1 MVDLRPYEK
10 LHTIQMLKDVIRR
23 WWGVELAFADAKGYV
38 LDHAE
43 GKIVPPQNDFCR
55 VALFTKDGF
64 RRCNESVRVLRDKL
78 RSGPRGHRCVVHECH
93 LGFDLVACP
102 MYVDQELAGFLFV
115 GGALHDPLTP
125 VGEELLLRKV
135 RELNPAAVPEP
146 EPAMRR
152 IPQMTREEM
161 EKLFDLLELG
171 ANEVQTYH
179 GELRRRERELSRVRQ
194 EIGERYRFENIVGT
208 SRAMQE
214 VFRLLEKIVES
225 ESTVLIQ
232 GESGTGKELVAR
244 AIHYNG
250 PRAKRAFVV
259 QNCSAFNDN
268 LLESALFGHVK
279 GAFTGAIKDK
289 KGLFEVADGGTFFL
303 DEVGDMSPA
312 LQVKLL
318 RVLQEGTFTPVGG
331 TETREVDVR
340 VIAATHKD
348 LQKMVE
354 RGEFREDLY
363 YRINVIKVQVP
374 PLRERMDDLP
384 VLCEHFLQKHW
395 RGARGGAA
403 RAPRL
408 GEQALTAMMRYPW
421 PGNIRELENEIER
434 LIVLGGDL
442 EELPADLLSQ
452 RVREADGGGAK
463 PYPMRTGVAGSL
475 KDAVESLERD
485 LIHQGLIRTHWN
497 KSQLAKELGISR
509 SNLIAKVERYG
520 LERREEPRAG
530 GGEAG
535 GGGAPL
541 ARSAASGGGPAGGGA
556 S

>member
-1 MVDLRPYEK
+1 MIDLRPYEK
-10 LHTIQMLKDVIRR
+10 LHTIQMLKDVIRK
-23 WWGVELAFADAKGYV
+23 WWGVELAFADQKGYV

-43 GKIVPPQNDFCR
+43 GKIIPPNNDFCR
-55 VALFTKDGF
+55 ASLFTKDGF
-64 RRCNESVRVLRDKL
+64 RRCNESVKSVRDKL
-78 RSGPRGHRCVVHECH
+78 KTGPKGRRCVVHECH

-102 MYVDQELAGFLFV
+102 IYLDQDLAGFLFV
-115 GGALHDPLTP
+115 GGAVHDPLQP
-125 VGEELLLRKV
+125 VAEQQLLTKIRQLG
-135 RELNPAAVPEP
+135 ADGMSEP
-146 EPAMRR
+146 ERALRR
-152 IPQMTREEM
+152 IPQMSRAEM
-161 EKLFDLLELG
+161 EQLFDLLEFG
-171 ANEVQTYH
+171 ANEVQNYH
-179 GELRRRERELSRVRQ
+179 AELRRREREMTRVRQ

-208 SRAMQE
+208 SRSMQE

-250 PRAKRAFVV
+250 PRAKKTFVV

-289 KGLFEVADGGTFFL
+289 KGLFEIADGGTFFL
-303 DEVGDMSPA
+303 DEVGDMSSA

-331 TETREVDVR
+331 TEMRSVDVR

-363 YRINVIKVQVP
+363 YRINVIKIQVP

-384 VLCEHFLQKHW
+384 LLCEHFLKKHW
-395 RGARGGAA
+395 RGARGGTM
-403 RAPRL
+403 RPPRL
-408 GEQALTAMMRYPW
+408 SDDALLAMQRYPW

-434 LIVLGGDL
+434 LIVLGGDFD
-442 EELPADLLSQ
+442 ELPVELLSQ
-452 RVREADGGGAK
+452 RVREADGAARPAQNARPALSG
-463 PYPMRTGVAGSL
+463 TL
-475 KDAVESLERD
+475 KEAVETLEREM
-485 LIHQGLIRTHWN
+485 IHQGLIRTHWN

-520 LERREEPRAG
+520 LERKEDGAG
-530 GGEAG
+530 NGG
-535 GGGAPL
+535 
-541 ARSAASGGGPAGGGA
+541 
-556 S
+556 

>member
-1 MVDLRPYEK
+1 
-10 LHTIQMLKDVIRR
+10 
-23 WWGVELAFADAKGYV
+23 
-38 LDHAE
+38 
-43 GKIVPPQNDFCR
+43 
-55 VALFTKDGF
+55 
-64 RRCNESVRVLRDKL
+64 
-78 RSGPRGHRCVVHECH
+78 
-93 LGFDLVACP
+93 
-102 MYVDQELAGFLFV
+102 
-115 GGALHDPLTP
+115 
-125 VGEELLLRKV
+125 
-135 RELNPAAVPEP
+135 
-146 EPAMRR
+146 
-152 IPQMTREEM
+152 M
-161 EKLFDLLELG
+161 EQLFDLLEFG
-171 ANEVQTYH
+171 ANEVQNYH
-179 GELRRRERELSRVRQ
+179 AELRRREREMTRVRQ

-208 SRAMQE
+208 SRSMQE

-250 PRAKRAFVV
+250 PRAKKTFVV

-289 KGLFEVADGGTFFL
+289 KGLFEIADGGTFFL
-303 DEVGDMSPA
+303 DEVGDMSSA

-331 TETREVDVR
+331 TEMRSVDVR

-363 YRINVIKVQVP
+363 YRINVIKIQVP

-384 VLCEHFLQKHW
+384 LLCEHFLKKHW
-395 RGARGGAA
+395 RGARGGTM
-403 RAPRL
+403 RPPRL
-408 GEQALTAMMRYPW
+408 SDDALLAMQRYPW

-434 LIVLGGDL
+434 LIVLGGDFD
-442 EELPADLLSQ
+442 ELPVELLSQ
-452 RVREADGGGAK
+452 RVREADGAARPAQNARPALSG
-463 PYPMRTGVAGSL
+463 TL
-475 KDAVESLERD
+475 KEAVETLEREM
-485 LIHQGLIRTHWN
+485 IHQGLIRTHWN

-520 LERREEPRAG
+520 LERKEDGAG
-530 GGEAG
+530 NGG
-535 GGGAPL
+535 
-541 ARSAASGGGPAGGGA
+541 
-556 S
+556 